1 MIRNFKLVERIV
13 TRLASG
19 LAIGGMTLGAGAL
32 LYGQGARMGDAVL
45 QSARHDPASE
55 LAMKITA
62 PFTFAAVGDIAI
74 TRPIAEIDDPSFQ
87 SLFSVMRAADM
98 TYANMEGPL
107 QDDKL
112 VKDLKGM
119 GVRIMTTSNNHT
131 MDDGVEGM
139 FHTMRVL
146 DDAGITNAGTGK
158 DLQDARRAR
167 FTATPKGIV
176 GIVGMFSID
185 PASSPPE
192 SKYTDARPNTP
203 GLNPLRVTP
212 YNIVSAEHMK
222 QLKAIR
228 DAVYAHRSEVTVPVA
243 PVSKDERA
251 DEVSLF
257 GSFYKVGD
265 NVGSISYSFDVAERT
280 ANVRG
285 GGPNDLDAILQSI
298 RAGKQT
304 TDFMVVAIHCHQNSF
319 AYQAYSHDNHVPDF
333 LVELAHKS
341 IDAGADVF
349 VGHGVH
355 TIRGV
360 EIYEGKPI
368 FYGVGNFLF
377 PQGAVAS
384 ITNGRQEPAFVASQT
399 GQPDDREALLT
410 TSRYEGGKLVEVRIY
425 PADLGRDLDR
435 TISKAGLPMTP
446 SPANAQ
452 KILKVV
458 QDASKTFGTMIAI
471 ENNVGVIRVPASTTT
486 ANAAR

>member
-1 MIRNFKLVERIV
+1 MTTNARVMARRSI
-13 TRLASG
+13 AAG
-19 LAIGGMTLGAGAL
+19 MAIGALTLGAGVL
-32 LYGQGARMGDAVL
+32 LHGQGARMGDAVL
-45 QSARHDPASE
+45 QTDRRDPAHE

-74 TRPIAEIDDPSFQ
+74 RRPIADINDPRFQ

-107 QDDKL
+107 EDDKL
-112 VKDLKGM
+112 VNDLKGM

-131 MDDGVEGM
+131 MDAGVEGM

-146 DDAGITNAGTGK
+146 NDAGITNAGTGK
-158 DLQDARRAR
+158 DLDDARSAR
-167 FTATPKGIV
+167 FAGTPKGVV

-192 SKYTDARPNTP
+192 SKYTDARANWP

-222 QLKAIR
+222 ALKAIR
-228 DAVYAHRSEVTVPVA
+228 DDVYAHRPEVTVPVA
-243 PVSKDERA
+243 PVAKDEPA

-257 GSFYKVGD
+257 GNFYKVGP
-265 NVGSISYSFDVAERT
+265 NVGSISYSFNVAERV
-280 ANVRG
+280 ASVRG
-285 GGPNDLDAILQSI
+285 GGGTDLDGILRSI

-304 TDFMVVAIHCHQNSF
+304 SEFMVVAIHCHQNSF

-360 EIYEGKPI
+360 EIYKGKPI

-377 PQGAVAS
+377 PEGAAAS
-384 ITNGRQEPAFVASQT
+384 ITNGRQEPAAVTNQT

-425 PADLGRDLDR
+425 PADLGRDFDR
-435 TISKAGLPMTP
+435 TISQAGLPMTP

-452 KILKVV
+452 KILKLV
-458 QDASKTFGTMIAI
+458 QDASKVFGTTITI
-471 ENNVGVIRVPASTTT
+471 DNNVGVIRVPASATT
-486 ANAAR
+486 ARATP

>member
-1 MIRNFKLVERIV
+1 MIMNPSVARRSLRRVATGLV
-13 TRLASG
+13 
-19 LAIGGMTLGAGAL
+19 IGAAMAGAGAL
-32 LYGQGARMGDAVL
+32 LHGQGARMGDAVL
-45 QSARHDPASE
+45 QTAQHDPAKE

-74 TRPIAEIDDPSFQ
+74 SRPIAGVTDPGFQ

-107 QDDKL
+107 EDDKL
-112 VKDLKGM
+112 VADLKGM
-119 GVRIMTTSNNHT
+119 GVRMMTTANNHT
-131 MDDGVEGM
+131 MDAGVEGM

-146 DDAGITNAGTGK
+146 DEAGITNAGTGK
-158 DLQDARRAR
+158 DLEDARKAR
-167 FTATPKGIV
+167 FAATSKGVV
-176 GIVGMFSID
+176 GVVGMFSID

-192 SKYTDARPNTP
+192 SRYTDARPNWP

-222 QLKAIR
+222 ALKAIR

-243 PVSKDERA
+243 PVSKDEPA
-251 DEVSLF
+251 DQVALF

-265 NVGSISYSFDVAERT
+265 NVGSISYSFNVAERT
-280 ANVRG
+280 AAVRG

-304 TDFMVVAIHCHQNSF
+304 SDFMVVAIHCHQNSF

-360 EIYEGKPI
+360 EIYKGKPI

-377 PQGAVAS
+377 PQGALPS
-384 ITNGRQEPAFVASQT
+384 ITNGRQDPASVANQT

-410 TSRYEGGKLVEVRIY
+410 TSRYEGGKLTEVRIY
-425 PADLGRDLDR
+425 PADLGRDFDR
-435 TISKAGLPMTP
+435 TISRAGLPMTP

-458 QDASKTFGTMIAI
+458 QDASKVFGTSIAI
-471 ENNVGVIRVPASTTT
+471 ENNVGVIRVPAAAT
-486 ANAAR
+486 ARAAQ

>member
-1 MIRNFKLVERIV
+1 MIMNDSGIARTAKRFA
-13 TRLASG
+13 TG

-45 QSARHDPASE
+45 RTAQHDPAKE

-74 TRPIAEIDDPSFQ
+74 TRPIAEINDPRFQ

-107 QDDKL
+107 EEDKL

-119 GVRIMTTSNNHT
+119 GIGIMTTSNNHT
-131 MDDGVEGM
+131 MDFGVEGM

-146 DDAGITNAGTGK
+146 DEAGITNAGTGK
-158 DLQDARRAR
+158 DLEDARRAR
-167 FTATPKGIV
+167 VAVTPKGVV

-192 SKYTDARPNTP
+192 SKYTDARPNWP

-212 YNIVSAEHMK
+212 INIVSAEHMK
-222 QLKAIR
+222 SLKAIR
-228 DAVYAHRSEVTVPVA
+228 DSVYAHRSEVPVPVA
-243 PVSKDERA
+243 PVAKDEPA
-251 DEVSLF
+251 DEVALF

-265 NVGSISYSFDVAERT
+265 TVGSISYSFNVAERV
-280 ANVRG
+280 ASVRG
-285 GGPNDLDAILQSI
+285 GGPNDLEGILQSI

-319 AYQAYSHDNHVPDF
+319 AYQAYSHDNYVPDF

-360 EIYEGKPI
+360 EIYKGKPI

-377 PQGAVAS
+377 PQGAS
-384 ITNGRQEPAFVASQT
+384 GPITNGRPGPASVASQT
-399 GQPDDREALLT
+399 GQPENREALLT
-410 TSRYEGGKLVEVRIY
+410 TSRYESGKLVEVRIY
-425 PADLGRDLDR
+425 PADLGLDLDR

-458 QDASKTFGTMIAI
+458 QDASKAFGTTIAV
-471 ENNVGVIRVPASTTT
+471 ENNVGVIRVPASAT
-486 ANAAR
+486 ALNARP

>member
-1 MIRNFKLVERIV
+1 
-13 TRLASG
+13 
-19 LAIGGMTLGAGAL
+19 
-32 LYGQGARMGDAVL
+32 
-45 QSARHDPASE
+45 
-55 LAMKITA
+55 
-62 PFTFAAVGDIAI
+62 
-74 TRPIAEIDDPSFQ
+74 
-87 SLFSVMRAADM
+87 
-98 TYANMEGPL
+98 
-107 QDDKL
+107 
-112 VKDLKGM
+112 
-119 GVRIMTTSNNHT
+119 

-167 FTATPKGIV
+167 FTATPKGVV

-285 GGPNDLDAILQSI
+285 GGANDLDAILQSI

-349 VGHGVH
+349 VGPGVH

-360 EIYEGKPI
+360 EIYKGKPI

-384 ITNGRQEPAFVASQT
+384 ITNGRQEPASVANQT

-425 PADLGRDLDR
+425 PADLGRDFDR

-458 QDASKTFGTMIAI
+458 QDASKVFGTTIAI
-471 ENNVGVIRVPASTTT
+471 ENSVGVIRVPASTTS
-486 ANAAR
+486 ANAAP

>member
-1 MIRNFKLVERIV
+1 MNRIG
-13 TRLASG
+13 TA
-19 LAIGGMTLGAGAL
+19 LAIVGMTIGAGAL

-45 QSARHDPASE
+45 RTAQHDPAKE
-55 LAMKITA
+55 LAMKINA

-74 TRPIAEIDDPSFQ
+74 QRPISEINDPRFQ
-87 SLFSVMRAADM
+87 ALFSVMRAADM

-107 QDDKL
+107 EDDKL
-112 VKDLKGM
+112 VKDLTGM
-119 GVRIMTTSNNHT
+119 GIRIMTTANNHT

-139 FHTMRVL
+139 FHTMRLL
-146 DDAGITNAGTGK
+146 DDAGIANAGTGK
-158 DLQDARRAR
+158 DLEDARSAR
-167 FTATPKGIV
+167 VTVTPKGVV
-176 GIVGMFSID
+176 GIVGMYSID

-192 SKYTDARPNTP
+192 SKYTDARPNWP

-222 QLKAIR
+222 ALKAIR
-228 DAVYAHRSEVTVPVA
+228 DDVYAHRPEVRVPVA
-243 PVSKDERA
+243 PVAKNEPA

-257 GSFYKVGD
+257 GSFYKVGEK
-265 NVGSISYSFDVAERT
+265 VGSISYSFNVAERV
-280 ANVRG
+280 ASVRG
-285 GGPNDLDAILQSI
+285 GGPNDLEGILQSI

-355 TIRGV
+355 TIRGI
-360 EIYEGKPI
+360 EIYKGKPV

-377 PQGAVAS
+377 PQGAVGV
-384 ITNGRQEPAFVASQT
+384 ITNGRQDPAAVASQT
-399 GQPDDREALLT
+399 GQPENREALLT
-410 TSRYEGGKLVEVRIY
+410 TSRYDGGKLVEVRIY
-425 PADLGRDLDR
+425 PADLGLDFDR
-435 TISKAGLPMTP
+435 TISRAGLPMTP
-446 SPANAQ
+446 SPANAH

-458 QDASKTFGTMIAI
+458 QDASKAFGTAI
-471 ENNVGVIRVPASTTT
+471 SIEDNVGVIRVPKS
-486 ANAAR
+486 